1 MEALA
6 AESEHALAEF
16 VVASGEIIMPIG
28 AHIVTANKG

>member
-6 AESEHALAEF
+6 AESEYALAEF